1 MGVTEEGHLNIRLRR
16 HRSLKGCQ
24 DKELGPPAKWVRG
37 WEEISLRWRAMRA
50 APGKTW
56 RLPDHGVQRRKRVG
70 TLRAKLRPSSELP
83 WCPAQSLADRTIQH
97 MPVTERKT
105 GREADLARERG
116 KRWKRPWD
124 V

>member
-1 MGVTEEGHLNIRLRR
+1 
-16 HRSLKGCQ
+16 
-24 DKELGPPAKWVRG
+24 
-37 WEEISLRWRAMRA
+37 MRA

-97 MPVTERKT
+97 IPVTERKT